1 MCVHKN
7 DDREMVEMRV
17 AKKAYSAR
25 EDDEDARNGE

>member
-7 DDREMVEMRV
+7 DDRERVEMRV
-17 AKKAYSAR
+17 AKKAYSTG